1 MGRAWGTLCRSYHAI
16 IAEIEKRRTG
26 DGTIQ
31 RRESVKDIERSL
43 EGLDMIEGDPR
54 ERRGRSIE
62 VKREERRQGGLL
74 Y

>member
-1 MGRAWGTLCRSYHAI
+1 MGHIMPLSSRHYCRDG
-16 IAEIEKRRTG
+16 EKKNGGMELHRG
-26 DGTIQ
+26 E
-31 RRESVKDIERSL
+31 RESVKDIERSL